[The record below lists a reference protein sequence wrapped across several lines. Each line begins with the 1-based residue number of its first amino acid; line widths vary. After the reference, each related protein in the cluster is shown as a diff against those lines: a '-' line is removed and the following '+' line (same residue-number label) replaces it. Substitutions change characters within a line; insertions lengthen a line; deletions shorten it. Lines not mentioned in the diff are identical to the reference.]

1 MNNGQT
7 IENFLYNEDNHDL
20 EEKDNNNNDNKEKDI
35 KQNIN
40 EKKNIKEYK
49 FLLLGIEETGS
60 LFIIKTFF
68 EVKDGNSSSYNSE
81 NIKYEISTIDK
92 NKIEKSLSIFNGIIF
107 IYNKQKKEILN
118 KIIDDILKIE
128 KIFKDSYPTKFF
140 PKIIMGNK
148 KEIINILQNKKYTEK
163 EMKNMNMYFM
173 ELLTQKNI
181 GISYAAEKL
190 IKLIQINNNYKKF
203 ILSKGKN
210 EKEVLDNLSKYPSK
224 IKRCLICNHIL
235 EILIDKYSNLIYLT
249 CKKCNNE
256 KKYTFEEY
264 EKYDNNILI
273 KCFECKKNNNK
284 INLINFCSKC
294 NNYICNSCSK
304 KHFQKENKNKD
315 IDYYKSIIF
324 PYNLMDFVC
333 TIHDKMYY
341 NYCSK
346 CKTKICPKCEIE
358 SHMNHEKIIFD
369 EPNINEIIATQRQNL
384 KREKQENKKVQNII
398 EDCLNS
404 LRNYLNNLILF
415 KEKEINIKEK
425 IINELEMF
433 KYDDTL
439 INNVQNLYQDYNDL
453 FYNLEESWDKK
464 LNNIFEFFKEPIKI
478 EKIKLCI
485 KENLKGP
492 FNLIQNVNLENNNNK
507 EEKDGI
513 VTDLIALGNYISKNY
528 FAVSFNN
535 GLLKIYNDDFAH
547 RIPIMIIKEF
557 EPNEGIN
564 SLYKSLTN
572 ILLLVGNSK
581 IKKIIFSEDY
591 KEYKIINEIEI
602 KDKDKDKDQLFKGA
616 LELESLNLLIITDN
630 YNNLII
636 YDNKNEKKIDVD
648 IGGDLS
654 FIDKISEK
662 KIIFQIS
669 QKNLLDEIQL
679 DLARQT
685 ISNDILSNSNL
696 EDITFEE
703 EPSLMNNSISIQN
716 ETNDFVWKILE
727 FDMNL
732 KDIKIKKNFVFK
744 KNMSYLGK
752 INKQL
757 LLFYNSLDNKVILF
771 DLIYYV
777 DFMKIPFNSS
787 VKPIISYSLT
797 RKFDY
802 LEFLILCEGGFLTQC
817 AINLKIGFMYIIT
830 KIKVEPQNININ
842 NAFDSNNDMNEIEN
856 KNKVVK
862 IIELENINFLI
873 ITYDNSIYN
882 LKKI

>member
-107 IYNKQKKEILN
+107 IYNKQKKEVLN

-284 INLINFCSKC
+284 INLINYCSKC

-507 EEKDGI
+507 EERDGI

-757 LLFYNSLDNKVILF
+757 LLFYNSLDDKVILF

-787 VKPIISYSLT
+787 VKPIISYPLT

-842 NAFDSNNDMNEIEN
+842 NALDSNNDMNEIEN